1 MCIWMC
7 HARDYLL
14 VERLTEQYHC
24 SLSLL
29 LQQHIFPLGVGMNAA
44 AIDNASAM
52 QNVNKSASPGHAQ
65 KGDTI
70 QTYNPL
76 LSSVCLRSS
85 AVLILG
91 TTGKIKCWCCV
102 LRNFISYVYL
112 LSLSEIQKHVQW
124 SFILNAFCIVYVLYC
139 YTPPTPS
146 PPLPHTHTPTWCCF
160 LSMLMALVI

>member
-14 VERLTEQYHC
+14 VDRLTEQYHC

-29 LQQHIFPLGVGMNAA
+29 LQQHIFPLGVRMNAA
-44 AIDNASAM
+44 VIDNASAM

-65 KGDTI
+65 TGDTI

-91 TTGKIKCWCCV
+91 TTDKIKCWCCV

-124 SFILNAFCIVYVLYC
+124 SFILNAFVSFTV
-139 YTPPTPS
+139 TPP
-146 PPLPHTHTPTWCCF
+146 PPPPPPNTHAHTRLHGVVFCPC
-160 LSMLMALVI
+160 